1 MDYGELPEKE
11 NCEISRWELGTL
23 NYEALAGF
31 CGTEEYLA
39 GLAPDHPC
47 LDSAFSAIVDH
58 EEKISAKFLEQIQPL
73 LEAGKLRLLGSTN
86 PKTRT
91 PTFALSQP
99 EEQVLRNINHYSQ
112 DTQTSDPSSLVR
124 ALNEAGIRCTHG
136 NHYAVS
142 LVDEALASPQVE
154 HRQITFS
161 QLFKQFTQAMQ
172 FSVFAK
178 TEPCSVDLRSKA
190 LQWEERYL

>member
-1 MDYGELPEKE
+1 MKDLLDYGELPEKE

-47 LDSAFSAIVDH
+47 LDTAFSAIVEH
-58 EEKISAKFLEQIQPL
+58 EEKISAKFLEKVQPL

-91 PTFALSQP
+91 PTFALSQL
-99 EEQVLRNINHYSQ
+99 QVEC
-112 DTQTSDPSSLVR
+112 R
-124 ALNEAGIRCTHG
+124 ALET
-136 NHYAVS
+136 
-142 LVDEALASPQVE
+142 
-154 HRQITFS
+154 
-161 QLFKQFTQAMQ
+161 
-172 FSVFAK
+172 
-178 TEPCSVDLRSKA
+178 
-190 LQWEERYL
+190 

>member
-1 MDYGELPEKE
+1 MDFEQPFQKVGLRWGEGGLKDLLDYGELPEKE

-39 GLAPDHPC
+39 SLAPDQPC
-47 LDSAFSAIVDH
+47 LDAAFSAIVEH
-58 EEKISAKFLEQIQPL
+58 EEKISAKFLEQIQPV

-99 EEQVLRNINHYSQ
+99 QVQLLTNITTRVFQKN
-112 DTQTSDPSSLVR
+112 
-124 ALNEAGIRCTHG
+124 
-136 NHYAVS
+136 
-142 LVDEALASPQVE
+142 
-154 HRQITFS
+154 TFS
-161 QLFKQFTQAMQ
+161 RK
-172 FSVFAK
+172 
-178 TEPCSVDLRSKA
+178 SKI
-190 LQWEERYL
+190 QPTKH

>member
-39 GLAPDHPC
+39 GLAPDQPC
-47 LDSAFSAIVDH
+47 LDAAFSAIVEH
-58 EEKISAKFLEQIQPL
+58 EEKISAKFLEQVQPL
-73 LEAGKLRLLGSTN
+73 LEAGKLRLLGSTD

-99 EEQVLRNINHYSQ
+99 QVQLLKIYKSLPTSHIKLDSITDFRPHIFGES
-112 DTQTSDPSSLVR
+112 TQ
-124 ALNEAGIRCTHG
+124 
-136 NHYAVS
+136 
-142 LVDEALASPQVE
+142 
-154 HRQITFS
+154 
-161 QLFKQFTQAMQ
+161 
-172 FSVFAK
+172 
-178 TEPCSVDLRSKA
+178 
-190 LQWEERYL
+190 

>member
-1 MDYGELPEKE
+1 MDFEQPFQKVGLRWGEGGLKDLLDYGELPEKE

-39 GLAPDHPC
+39 SLAPDQPC
-47 LDSAFSAIVDH
+47 LDAAFSAIVEH
-58 EEKISAKFLEQIQPL
+58 EEKISAKFLEQIQPV

-99 EEQVLRNINHYSQ
+99 QVRLLINIIHIKIGILHRP
-112 DTQTSDPSSLVR
+112 QTPHL
-124 ALNEAGIRCTHG
+124 
-136 NHYAVS
+136 
-142 LVDEALASPQVE
+142 
-154 HRQITFS
+154 
-161 QLFKQFTQAMQ
+161 
-172 FSVFAK
+172 
-178 TEPCSVDLRSKA
+178 
-190 LQWEERYL
+190 W

>member
-47 LDSAFSAIVDH
+47 LDAAFSAIVEH
-58 EEKISAKFLEQIQPL
+58 EEKISATFLEKVQPL

-99 EEQVLRNINHYSQ
+99 QVQCKSRTLEI
-112 DTQTSDPSSLVR
+112 
-124 ALNEAGIRCTHG
+124 
-136 NHYAVS
+136 
-142 LVDEALASPQVE
+142 
-154 HRQITFS
+154 
-161 QLFKQFTQAMQ
+161 
-172 FSVFAK
+172 
-178 TEPCSVDLRSKA
+178 
-190 LQWEERYL
+190 

>member
-39 GLAPDHPC
+39 GLAPDQPC
-47 LDSAFSAIVDH
+47 LDAAFSAIVEH
-58 EEKISAKFLEQIQPL
+58 EEKISAKFLEQVQSL

-99 EEQVLRNINHYSQ
+99 QVQLPKNINQHPKILSNWIPS
-112 DTQTSDPSSLVR
+112 QTSDPTSLVR
-124 ALNEAGIRCTHG
+124 ALNEAGVRCTHG

-154 HRQITFS
+154 WRRITLCHFV
-161 QLFKQFTQAMQ
+161 KQCTPAM
-172 FSVFAK
+172 
-178 TEPCSVDLRSKA
+178 
-190 LQWEERYL
+190 

>member
-39 GLAPDHPC
+39 GLAPGQPC
-47 LDSAFSAIVDH
+47 LDAAFSAIVEH
-58 EEKISAKFLEQIQPL
+58 EEKISAKFLEEVQPL

-99 EEQVLRNINHYSQ
+99 QVQDNKNLNHPKCNLIPS
-112 DTQTSDPSSLVR
+112 QTSDPTSLVK
-124 ALNEAGIRCTHG
+124 ALNDAGIRCTHG

-142 LVDEALASPQVE
+142 LVDEALACPQVE
-154 HRQITFS
+154 CKLCRYFS
-161 QLFKQFTQAMQ
+161 SQFLKQK
-172 FSVFAK
+172 SRVSY
-178 TEPCSVDLRSKA
+178 C
-190 LQWEERYL
+190 